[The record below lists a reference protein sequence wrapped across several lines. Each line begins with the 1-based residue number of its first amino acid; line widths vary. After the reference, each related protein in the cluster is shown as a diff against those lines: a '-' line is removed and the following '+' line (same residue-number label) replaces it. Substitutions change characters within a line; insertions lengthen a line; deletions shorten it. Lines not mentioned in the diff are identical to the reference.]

1 MHADKKRQKP
11 LYGGWL
17 EDSGNGHY
25 GGGRLGE
32 IGNSHYVEAGLRKAE
47 TWIRNQDRRFANLRM
62 RAKLLGS
69 AAEVLFFRDRQR
81 IKGVQHHPTRKQNT
95 TCPNRRSPGHV
106 ATHIVRIQVQMA
118 EGNGGDAPR
127 DVRQLQSRWRRLLS
141 HRANT
146 CHLAVP
152 CRLCSALRG
161 GFHQQTF
168 RRRFRWFSSSGIG
181 FHQQTFRR
189 RFRWFRRLQLVQTQV
204 LDNLIFA
211 ALAMAFPLCLCTL
224 LAAVAWDRCPILVLP
239 VKALWAQA
247 LHEHVGV
254 TPLEH
259 LARD

>member
-1 MHADKKRQKP
+1 
-11 LYGGWL
+11 
-17 EDSGNGHY
+17 
-25 GGGRLGE
+25 
-32 IGNSHYVEAGLRKAE
+32 
-47 TWIRNQDRRFANLRM
+47 
-62 RAKLLGS
+62 
-69 AAEVLFFRDRQR
+69 
-81 IKGVQHHPTRKQNT
+81 
-95 TCPNRRSPGHV
+95 
-106 ATHIVRIQVQMA
+106 MA

-168 RRRFRWFSSSGIG
+168 RRRFRWF
-181 FHQQTFRR
+181 
-189 RFRWFRRLQLVQTQV
+189 RRLQLVQTQV
-204 LDNLIFA
+204 LDNLTLA

-224 LAAVAWDRCPILVLP
+224 FAAVAWDRCPILVLP

>member
-127 DVRQLQSRWRRLLS
+127 DVRQLQSRWS
-141 HRANT
+141 GT
-146 CHLAVP
+146 
-152 CRLCSALRG
+152 
-161 GFHQQTF
+161 T
-168 RRRFRWFSSSGIG
+168 SSS
-181 FHQQTFRR
+181 T
-189 RFRWFRRLQLVQTQV
+189 TE
-204 LDNLIFA
+204 LD
-211 ALAMAFPLCLCTL
+211 P
-224 LAAVAWDRCPILVLP
+224 
-239 VKALWAQA
+239 
-247 LHEHVGV
+247 
-254 TPLEH
+254 
-259 LARD
+259 